1 MQVLQAIPEDI
12 SRFAAPVRSAV
23 EFCLVI
29 LLAIMAARLVWL
41 VIAPISAVAILDQR
55 PLPALMSDRSTR
67 LTVDRTI
74 LARSNPF
81 ETTGEVVVEVPTAP
95 ETKLNLRLAGLVMST
110 DAFGGSAQITTP
122 DNKTARYAIGDEI
135 LPGVE
140 LERVLSDRVI
150 INRNGAS
157 ETLLRGSRGEGLAVI
172 GDGNQ
177 VVDTASAENSAP
189 ARAIEGRAE
198 SPAALLQTI
207 QPSPLRRDG
216 RLYGY
221 VLSLRGASDALVAT
235 GLASGDILLQINET
249 RVSQLD
255 IQEMANKISGQER
268 VVLEIERAGV
278 PLTVTLLFESV

>member
-12 SRFAAPVRSAV
+12 SRFAAPVRAAV

-29 LLAIMAARLVWL
+29 MLAIMAARLVWL
-41 VIAPISAVAILDQR
+41 MIAPISAVAILEQR
-55 PLPALMSDRSTR
+55 PLPTILSDRPAR

-81 ETTGEVVVEVPTAP
+81 ETIGEVVVEVPNAP
-95 ETKLNLRLAGLVMST
+95 ETKLNLRLAGLIMST

-122 DNKTARYAIGDEI
+122 DNKTARYTIGDEV

-157 ETLLRGSRGEGLAVI
+157 ETLLRGNRGEGLAVI

-177 VVDTASAENSAP
+177 VVDIASADTSAP

-198 SPAALLQTI
+198 SPAALLQNI

-221 VLSLRGASDALVAT
+221 TLSLRGASDALVAT

-255 IQEMANKISGQER
+255 IQEMTNKISGQDR
-268 VVLEIERAGV
+268 VILEIERAGV
-278 PLTVTLLFESV
+278 PLTVTLLFESL